1 MTKPRIGT
9 RAEWRAAREAL
20 LAKEKEATRLL
31 DELARE
37 RRALPWVPVEED
49 YAFEG
54 EEGGHRLSGLFGP
67 HSQLIIYHFM
77 FGPDWDSGCPSCSFW
92 ADNFD
97 GIDVHLAQRDA
108 AFACVSRADYGKLRE
123 YRERMGWR
131 FRWLSSAGSRFN
143 FDYGASSGEGG
154 ESPGLSV
161 FAKDGEG
168 NVHHTYSTHRRGLD
182 AFNGAYQ
189 ILDLTPKGRDEAR
202 LEWPQ
207 QWVRRHDEYDEL
219 EDGGH
224 CG

>member
-1 MTKPRIGT
+1 MTERRIGT
-9 RAEWRAAREAL
+9 RAEWEAAREAL
-20 LAKEKEATRLL
+20 LAKEKEATRLR

-54 EEGGHRLSGLFGP
+54 EQGGQRLSELFGP

-77 FGPDWDSGCPSCSFW
+77 FGPDWDAGCPSCSFW

-108 AFACVSRADYGKLRE
+108 AFACVSRADYGTLRE
-123 YRERMGWR
+123 YRERMGWN

-143 FDYGASSGEGG
+143 FDYAVSSGESD

-161 FAKDGEG
+161 FAKDEDG
-168 NVHHTYSTHRRGLD
+168 NIFHTYSTYRRGLD

-189 ILDLTPKGRDEAR
+189 ILDLIPKGRDEER

-207 QWVRRHDEYDEL
+207 QWVRRHDEYGASEDE
-219 EDGGH
+219 GH
-224 CG
+224 CR